1 MARTTKSD
9 EVYEPEPAALIRA
22 VDAELDI
29 KLTSQAAVE
38 VLAQAL
44 RGAAFE
50 FDPDDLVTIATAEA
64 LKVVDADEYAQGYE
78 LLHELGALE
87 TRVTSHYGRFDKP
100 LNFLISV
107 VRKVKSPQVAQV
119 TPVKK
124 TLSTRLGTWK
134 AEQDERD
141 RQEARRQQ
149 EVADAAARAGQ
160 EAKAA
165 TLERVAQV
173 EPDPKLAESFKKEA
187 EMVRSVDVHAAP
199 VEVQKTAPTI
209 VGGYTRATWKC
220 EFVNL
225 KELLQAYVE
234 GRCFLDEEAIKDGL
248 QQSMDRQA
256 VSLTT
261 NLGKAFPG
269 TQAVPSYGAV
279 ARKR

>member
-1 MARTTKSD
+1 
-9 EVYEPEPAALIRA
+9 
-22 VDAELDI
+22 
-29 KLTSQAAVE
+29 
-38 VLAQAL
+38 
-44 RGAAFE
+44 
-50 FDPDDLVTIATAEA
+50 
-64 LKVVDADEYAQGYE
+64 
-78 LLHELGALE
+78 
-87 TRVTSHYGRFDKP
+87 
-100 LNFLISV
+100 
-107 VRKVKSPQVAQV
+107 VAQV

-234 GRCFLDEEAIKDGL
+234 GRCFLDEEAINLTKYERSFQGVSRFLSVVD
-248 QQSMDRQA
+248 
-256 VSLTT
+256 SLTT
-261 NLGKAFPG
+261 EIMNLI
-269 TQAVPSYGAV
+269 TV
-279 ARKR
+279 A